1 MMHSLVSLKAGKF
14 AAGILAACLISTAAE
29 ALPRKLLPVDQC
41 ARDPSFVK
49 FRSVLRDV
57 VKREDGQALL
67 AMYAPGLKPSGY
79 KPPERGRKVEAE
91 DVMEREEWEIVHGI
105 MRMGCAVAG
114 PVYVMPSASVQ
125 LDRYPEKDLKDKVLV
140 LGGAKLFKVPHEEK
154 SVVAILNWNTATA
167 VGTGGDFWTGIRLA
181 DGREGWVSDS
191 DIYWMD
197 PSFRYEVTF
206 EKRHGKWMITG
217 IIGAE

>member
-1 MMHSLVSLKAGKF
+1 MQPLASMKATKF
-14 AAGILAACLISTAAE
+14 TAAIVAACLISTAAE
-29 ALPRKLLPVDQC
+29 ALPRKLPPVDQC

-49 FRSVLRDV
+49 FRAVLRDV

-67 AMYAPGLKPSGY
+67 AMYAPGLKATGY
-79 KPPERGRKVEAE
+79 KPPEPGRRVEAE
-91 DVMEREEWEIVHGI
+91 DVMEREEWGIVHGI

-114 PVYVMPSASVQ
+114 PVYVMPSASVE
-125 LDRYPEKDLKDKVLV
+125 LDRYSEKDLKDKVLV
-140 LGGAKLFKVPHEEK
+140 LRGSKLFDEPWEEK
-154 SVVAILNWNTATA
+154 SVTAILNWDIATA

-181 DGREGWVSDS
+181 DGREGWVSDR